1 MADDGYCTIRMTF
14 LPIVERELRVAA
26 RRRLMYWSR
35 PAAAAVFATGFGLLL
50 VLYPQMRGIGI
61 TAGELEFS
69 VLKWG
74 LLILA
79 SLAGVFITSD
89 TLSEEKREGTM
100 GLLFLTDL
108 RGYDIVIGK
117 LVSHS
122 LRVFYGLLAVVPIVG
137 LVLMMGGVTGREFW
151 QVMLVIG
158 NSLFLSLA
166 LGMFISSLCRDSA
179 RAMTYA
185 LLLSLAVLA
194 GLQLAD
200 MAAAG
205 WDDAKFTAYFSLA
218 SPGYLLIKTGLYRF
232 KDYWVCL
239 CLQHVLAWVLLGIAS
254 FATPL
259 TWRDKPQTTGGR
271 WRALLGRWRFGGRR
285 SRAARRRRMLL
296 RAPVLWVMSR
306 DRSTFR
312 FLTLFTLAV
321 LFFRAWGLYLQLHL
335 MDRQGTPG
343 QQAVKDIS
351 AVFLVIFVGV
361 IFFGMAAQAC
371 RFFVDATHNGAMEL
385 ILVTPV
391 SPREIIRAQRAA
403 LRRAFLFPVISV
415 LLLITGSEG
424 ADLRLMQRYSAG
436 KISALQ
442 IASLFEGILLI
453 VGMLA
458 AISWFWHVGR
468 DVDQRRKMAWAVLR
482 TLGLVVVAPYMVMA
496 LLQGLLVEM
505 WLRRDLGQWGSEFL
519 IPGIWLLL
527 DLWFIF
533 RSRAKLLARFR
544 SLAAREGRRRFWARR
559 RQTVMIGQS
568 YP

>member
-1 MADDGYCTIRMTF
+1 MTF

-26 RRRLMYWSR
+26 RHRLTYWSR

-50 VLYPQMRGIGI
+50 VAYAQTRGIGI

-151 QVMLVIG
+151 QVILVIG

-200 MAAAG
+200 LAAAD
-205 WDDAKFTAYFSLA
+205 WDDRKFAAQFSLA
-218 SPGYLLIKTGLYRF
+218 SPSYLLIKTGPYQF
-232 KDYWVCL
+232 KDYWKCL
-239 CLQHVLAWVLLGIAS
+239 CIQHAMAWVLLGAAS
-254 FATPL
+254 FATPR
-259 TWRDKPQTTGGR
+259 TWRDKPQRTGGR
-271 WRALLGRWRFGGRR
+271 WRTLLGWWRFGGRH
-285 SRAARRRRMLL
+285 SRAARRGRILR

-306 DRSTFR
+306 DRSAIR
-312 FLTLFTLAV
+312 FLTLFTLPV
-321 LFFRAWGLYLQLHL
+321 LFFRAWGIYLQLHL
-335 MDRQGTPG
+335 RNRPATPG
-343 QQAVKDIS
+343 QQAVQEIS
-351 AVFLVIFVGV
+351 AIFLVIFAGL
-361 IFFGMAAQAC
+361 IFFGMASQAC
-371 RFFVDATHNGAMEL
+371 RFFVDAAQNGSMEL

-391 SPREIIRAQRAA
+391 SPREIIRAQRTA
-403 LRRAFLFPVISV
+403 LRRVFMFPVISV
-415 LLLITGSEG
+415 LLLIAGSEL
-424 ADLRLMQRYSAG
+424 ADLWYMQTYSAG
-436 KISALQ
+436 KISGFE
-442 IASLFEGILLI
+442 IASLCESVVLI
-453 VGMLA
+453 AGVLA
-458 AISWFWHVGR
+458 AISWYGMWAGMTS
-468 DVDQRRKMAWAVLR
+468 RKMAWAVLK
-482 TLGLVVVAPYMVMA
+482 TLGVVVVAPYIVMA
-496 LLQGLLVEM
+496 LLQGLLVEL
-505 WLRRDLGQWGSEFL
+505 WLRRHLGKWGSEFL

-544 SLAAREGRRRFWARR
+544 NLAAREGRRRFWARR
-559 RQTVMIGQS
+559 RPAAMIGQA